1 MKNVGLDRNENEEK
15 PKVILKLHLLNKIYF
30 FEYTVIVDL
39 LENLLLT
46 KPTD

>member
-15 PKVILKLHLLNKIYF
+15 LKVILKLNLLNKI
-30 FEYTVIVDL
+30 TDL

-46 KPTD
+46 KPAD